1 MRDVVTRYV
10 DKTLKTH
17 IDDERLH
24 PESAPRLSGTY
35 LNAQPHPP
43 HLPPRGRQCSEIA
56 PVPGRGGG
64 GKGQDG
70 RTGPG
75 QPAESGQGGPVRLE
89 QTRAYLWARLFH
101 CTHF

>member
-10 DKTLKTH
+10 DKTLKSH

-64 GKGQDG
+64 GEGAG
-70 RTGPG
+70 RAHRAGAAGRERARWAGP
-75 QPAESGQGGPVRLE
+75 A
-89 QTRAYLWARLFH
+89 RANTSAHTTPLH
-101 CTHF
+101 PC